1 MHKKTS
7 NFDRVFIEALLHLC
21 VCVCVFNQSTSST
34 FLLIEIFEQWIGTT
48 TQIKCGNL
56 YLPNNTT
63 AELGYVPFIICQSLS
78 NLGDRNQTGV
88 SWVRGSQIKETP
100 KS

>member
-56 YLPNNTT
+56 YLPESQQHNSRTR
-63 AELGYVPFIICQSLS
+63 ICAFHHMSI
-78 NLGDRNQTGV
+78 T
-88 SWVRGSQIKETP
+88 
-100 KS
+100 